1 MRKTGCSAEAGRPEI
16 RCERK
21 KRRPDLSGRLFADGL
36 FGFFH
41 IPANFHRRPLD
52 NIFHGSHKLFRRHA
66 VFVQKPSLYRADD
79 AVGEKVHAEARNGFT
94 SDDRLDP
101 HTEQRMQKFPK
112 VLGERIL
119 PLDPQ
124 RPAESGAM
132 RNHSAAK
139 IFSGNRMTENR
150 RYEC

>member
-1 MRKTGCSAEAGRPEI
+1 M
-16 RCERK
+16 
-21 KRRPDLSGRLFADGL
+21 SGRLFADGL

-41 IPANFHRRPLD
+41 IPADFHRRPLD

-124 RPAESGAM
+124 RPAVE
-132 RNHSAAK
+132 
-139 IFSGNRMTENR
+139 IYFS
-150 RYEC
+150 